1 MEIVCSHIKAK
12 GKPDFTPLATHLE
25 DVSLASQKFA
35 QYLGLDVEIAKL
47 GAILHDIGKASA
59 IFQERLSPDYNYR
72 EGEKPFRHEIASC
85 FFISLFDDKIR
96 DALIEMVI
104 AHHKS
109 IHKDAKE
116 RGIVDLFDR
125 YDDKIIDYHLKDWDI
140 WMPEALK
147 ILKSLGVD
155 VRTISREEAYENF
168 FLVYN
173 YCIDKLKERR
183 HSEWRGLL
191 MAADHFASALP
202 KDSEEY
208 LSKLFKV
215 PNLSFY
221 NRMHELFPLS
231 TISAES
237 EKKHTIVVACTGAG
251 KTDYL
256 FRRCKGRV
264 FYTLP
269 FQASINA
276 MYHRVK
282 KDLQEDNPDLDIR
295 LLHASSKIA
304 ARGATVEEKIIQGH
318 VGASIK
324 VLTPHQIAAITFG
337 TNGYEAVIADIKG
350 CDVILDEIHTYD
362 GVTKAIVLKIVQ
374 VLVHLDCRVHIGTA
388 TMPSILY
395 NKIVEL
401 LGKDNVLE
409 VELNAEILKAFNRHV
424 IHKKSD
430 WSSCKSTILDN
441 INNGKKVL
449 VVCNR
454 VKTAQERYME
464 LKDCYPDVPILL
476 LHSRFKKGDRAEKE
490 HELLGL
496 DDKGAPIG
504 KFNTSEEACIVVSTQ
519 VVEVSLDISF
529 DIMFTECAP
538 LDALIQRFGRVNR
551 KRNSSTIGNFKPIHV
566 IAPPEDAKEAL
577 PYDLEILVRSFEQL
591 PDGEV
596 LHESELQSKID
607 KVFFDINFMEIEK
620 HSIFKLDG
628 KWNIPPLVHNRKAA
642 LLDLLEIDSVNCIC
656 ESDEEKY
663 ATADYETKVQMGLST
678 RYWVAKDLKQSVYG
692 NNPFIVPDKSYDEE
706 MGFMQ
711 EYAKPEYYNSDLQ
724 IL

>member
-1 MEIVCSHIKAK
+1 MEVVCSHIKAK
-12 GKPDFTPLATHLE
+12 GKPDFTPLSTHLE

-35 QYLGLDVEIAKL
+35 QYLGMDVEIARL
-47 GAILHDIGKASA
+47 GAILHDIGKASSV
-59 IFQERLSPDYNYR
+59 FQERLSPNYNYR
-72 EGEKPFRHEIASC
+72 EGEKSFRHELASC
-85 FFISLFDDKIR
+85 FFISLFNDSVKG
-96 DALIEMVI
+96 ALIEMVI

-109 IHKDAKE
+109 IHRDAKE

-125 YDDKIIDYHLKDWDI
+125 YDERTIDYHLKDWDN

-147 ILKSLGVD
+147 ILKSFGID
-155 VRTISREEAYENF
+155 VRTISKEEASENF
-168 FLVYN
+168 FLVYD

-183 HSEWRGLL
+183 YSEWRGLL
-191 MAADHFASALP
+191 IAADHFASALP
-202 KDSEEY
+202 KESEKY
-208 LSKLFKV
+208 LSKLFRV

-221 NRMHELFPLS
+221 NRTHELFPLS

-282 KDLQEDNPDLDIR
+282 KDLQKDNPNLDIR

-304 ARGATVEEKIIQGH
+304 ARGSTVEEKIVQGH
-318 VGASIK
+318 VGASVK
-324 VLTPHQIAAITFG
+324 VLTPHQIAAIAFG
-337 TNGYEAVIADIKG
+337 TNGYEAVIADING

-374 VLVHLDCRVHIGTA
+374 VLVHLDCRVHVGTA

-409 VELNAEILKAFNRHV
+409 VGLSDEDLRAFNRHV
-424 IHKKSD
+424 IHKESD
-430 WSSCKSTILDN
+430 WISCESAIQDN
-441 INNGKKVL
+441 INKGKKVL
-449 VVCNR
+449 VVCNQ
-454 VKTAQERYME
+454 VKTAQNKYLE
-464 LKDCYPDVPILL
+464 LRECYPNIPILL

-490 HELLGL
+490 QELLGL
-496 DDKGAPIG
+496 DDEGVPIG
-504 KFNTSEEACIVVSTQ
+504 KFNTSAEACIVVSTQ

-551 KRNSSTIGNFKPIHV
+551 KRNSETIGYYKPIHV
-566 IAPPEDAKEAL
+566 IAPPKDVKEAL
-577 PYDLEILVRSFEQL
+577 PYDVEILGRSFEQL
-591 PDGEV
+591 PDGDI
-596 LHESELQSKID
+596 LHESDLQEKID
-607 KVFFDINFMEIEK
+607 SVFTDIDFMEIEK

-656 ESDEEKY
+656 ESDEDEY
-663 ATADYETKVQMGLST
+663 ATADYESKAQMGLST
-678 RYWVAKDLKQSVYG
+678 RYWVVKDLRQSVYG
-692 NNPFIVPDKSYDEE
+692 SNPFIIPDKSYDDE